1 MDNILQYLVD
11 SIKLAYAKTNYPQE
25 IPTKLWKVSSKSDY
39 GDYTFAGSIAIS
51 KIIKE
56 KNVEGIQQAIIDN
69 LLVSLSDKF
78 TISIG
83 GRNINFQ
90 MTNQFL
96 NEQLLKLVKM
106 DNIIKST
113 PNPEKILVDFSSPNV
128 AKDLHVGHLRSTIIG
143 DTICRVFE
151 KLGHEVSRI
160 NHIGDFG
167 THFGML
173 VQHLMESKPDF
184 ENDPPNIKNLQ
195 EFYVGAKTRFT
206 EDEEFKKLSHEKTVL
221 LQQNN
226 PGVVKAWKLICD
238 ISKISYDDIYKQL
251 NINIDECG
259 ESFYRTML
267 PDVVKELEDAGMLT
281 DSDGAKVLHVPGS
294 KFPLI
299 VVKSDGG
306 YTYDTTDLAAIKYR
320 LQTLKMDRV
329 YYVVGSAQASHFSL
343 VFKAAQ
349 LIGWYDPNIHTVE
362 HVGFGLMLGEDGKPY
377 KSRDGNTIP
386 LTELLNEALR
396 TAEKSIMDSIEDDK
410 ICKCKEG
417 SEVKCKSCSGT
428 SKDTYMTP
436 ELIQIAV
443 PAVAYGAIKYIDLSS
458 VRTTDYKF
466 SFEKMLGLKG
476 NTVVYQLYSHVRLS
490 GILRKLKGT
499 GDLYKVD
506 TFNEFTFDDEL
517 ERDVSKKIL
526 QLAEVMGDVER
537 SVHPH
542 KLCTYLYE
550 LSDSLQKFCTKCRCI
565 NFDKDNNPVNV
576 NMSRAMLCEITH
588 KIQQEIF
595 SLLNIQTIER
605 I

>member
-1 MDNILQYLVD
+1 MNNIASYLIT
-11 SIKLAYAKTNYPQE
+11 SLELAYTKTNYPQT
-25 IPTKLWKVSSKSDY
+25 IPTKLWKVSNKSDH
-39 GDYTFAGSIAIS
+39 GDYVFAGSIAIS

-56 KNVEGIQQAIIDN
+56 NSFESVQQTLVDN
-69 LLVSLSDKF
+69 LSILLHDEF
-78 TISIG
+78 IIGIS

-90 MTNQFL
+90 MTNKFI
-96 NEQLLKLVKM
+96 NDQLLNIVKIN
-106 DNIIKST
+106 NIIKPT
-113 PNPEKILVDFSSPNV
+113 LNPEKILVDFSSPNV

-151 KLGHEVSRI
+151 KLGHDVSRI

-173 VQHLMESKPDF
+173 VQHLFESKPDF
-184 ENDPPNIKNLQ
+184 ENNPPDIKNLQ
-195 EFYVGAKTRFT
+195 EFYVGAKKRFS
-206 EDEEFKKLSHEKTVL
+206 EDAEFKKLSHEKTVL
-221 LQQNN
+221 LQQND
-226 PGVVKAWKLICD
+226 PDVVKAWKLICD
-238 ISKISYDDIYKQL
+238 ISKVSYDDIYKQL

-259 ESFYRTML
+259 ESFYRMML
-267 PDVVKELEDAGMLT
+267 PDVVKELEEAGMLT
-281 DSDGAKVLHVPGS
+281 DSDGAKVLFIPGT

-320 LQTLKMDRV
+320 LQTLKMDRI

-349 LIGWYDPNIHTVE
+349 AIGWYNPNIHTVE
-362 HVGFGLMLGEDGKPY
+362 HVGFGLMLGEDGTPF

-386 LTELLNEALR
+386 LTELLSEALN
-396 TAEKSIMDSIEDDK
+396 TAEKSILDSIEEDK
-410 ICKCKEG
+410 ICKCKPT
-417 SEVKCKSCSGT
+417 SELLCKSCSGK
-428 SKDTYMTP
+428 SKDTYMTQ
-436 ELIQIAV
+436 ELIQIAI

-476 NTVVYQLYSHVRLS
+476 NTVVYQLYSHIRLS
-490 GILRKLKGT
+490 GILRKLKDV
-499 GDLYKVD
+499 GDLYNID
-506 TFNEFTFDDEL
+506 AFTEFTFNDKL
-517 ERDVSKKIL
+517 ERNVSTKIL
-526 QLAEVMGDVER
+526 QLAEVIGDVEN

-565 NFDKDNNPVNV
+565 NFDKDDKPVNV
-576 NMSRAMLCEITH
+576 DMSRAMLCKLTH

-595 SLLNIQTIER
+595 FLLNIQTIER